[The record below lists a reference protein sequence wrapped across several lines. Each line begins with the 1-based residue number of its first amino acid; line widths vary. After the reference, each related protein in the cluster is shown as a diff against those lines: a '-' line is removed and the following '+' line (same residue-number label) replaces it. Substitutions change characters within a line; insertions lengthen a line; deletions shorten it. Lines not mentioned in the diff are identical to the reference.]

1 MEENTEFMAEETVE
15 TVEQP
20 AETAENTEAQETAQT
35 ADAPDAEPETQ
46 EPQAEQPAPP
56 NEVETLRAELNR
68 ARNSP
73 ESMLMERLAREAGM
87 SRENYMQA
95 LLQELEKNKVN
106 KLTQQGVP
114 EEYARRMLDLERKER
129 QREIREARFR
139 QESERR
145 RQFAELVQE
154 YPNLKELPKEVVNM
168 MNQGASPLNAMR
180 AYELKQLKEE
190 NAKLKQKMK
199 NKASSPGSMNDLGE
213 SPKMDDFLAGFC
225 GE

>member
-1 MEENTEFMAEETVE
+1 MEENTEFMAEETAE
-15 TVEQP
+15 EATEQAETTTEEPAAEENTVEEP
-20 AETAENTEAQETAQT
+20 AEGEQEKPTENT
-35 ADAPDAEPETQ
+35 
-46 EPQAEQPAPP
+46 PAPS

-213 SPKMDDFLAGFC
+213 SPKMDDFLAGFS

>member
-1 MEENTEFMAEETVE
+1 MEENTEFMAEEE
-15 TVEQP
+15 TTEHP
-20 AETAENTEAQETAQT
+20 AETAETPEAQEADQT
-35 ADAPDAEPETQ
+35 VDAPDAEPETQ
-46 EPQAEQPAPP
+46 EPAEEPAPHD
-56 NEVETLRAELNR
+56 EVETLRAELNR

-87 SRENYMQA
+87 TRENYMQA

-199 NKASSPGSMNDLGE
+199 NKASSPGSMNDLGD
-213 SPKMDDFLAGFC
+213 SPKTDDFLAGFS
-225 GE
+225 GD

>member
-1 MEENTEFMAEETVE
+1 MEENTEFMAEETAE
-15 TVEQP
+15 EATEQAETTTEEPAAEENTVEEP
-20 AETAENTEAQETAQT
+20 AEGEQEKPTENT
-35 ADAPDAEPETQ
+35 
-46 EPQAEQPAPP
+46 PAPP

-95 LLQELEKNKVN
+95 LLQELEKNKVS

-213 SPKMDDFLAGFC
+213 SPKMDDFLAGFS

>member
-1 MEENTEFMAEETVE
+1 MEENTEFMAEEE
-15 TVEQP
+15 TTEQA
-20 AETAENTEAQETAQT
+20 AESTESTEATEEPA
-35 ADAPDAEPETQ
+35 AEESAVEESAEGTQ
-46 EPQAEQPAPP
+46 EPAEEPAPSS
-56 NEVETLRAELNR
+56 EVETLRAELNR

-199 NKASSPGSMNDLGE
+199 NKASSPGSMNDLGD
-213 SPKMDDFLAGFC
+213 SPKMDDFLAGFS
-225 GE
+225 GD

>member
-1 MEENTEFMAEETVE
+1 MEENTEFMAEETAE
-15 TVEQP
+15 EATEQAETTTEEPAAEENTVEEP
-20 AETAENTEAQETAQT
+20 AEGEQEKPTENT
-35 ADAPDAEPETQ
+35 
-46 EPQAEQPAPP
+46 PAPP

-95 LLQELEKNKVN
+95 LLQELEKNKVS

-213 SPKMDDFLAGFC
+213 SPKMDDFLSGFS